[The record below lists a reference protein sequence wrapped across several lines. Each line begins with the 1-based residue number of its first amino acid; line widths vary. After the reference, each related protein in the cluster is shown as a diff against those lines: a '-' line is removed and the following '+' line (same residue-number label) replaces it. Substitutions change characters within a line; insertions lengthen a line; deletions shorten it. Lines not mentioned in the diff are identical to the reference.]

1 MRNVSDTSADPQL
14 RRSADRRIIAIVLA
28 GVSAACLVV
37 ASLSKSW
44 MANPN
49 FSGLVRDRDG
59 NATAAEGRY
68 LRFRGDIRFGPL
80 GFEHCAKPY
89 RGFEMDE
96 APAAPECREI
106 STTEFNEEIGEAAHL
121 DRDRYTSGAFSH
133 AGWIAFGTCLLSA
146 AALLAA
152 AAMAFLRI
160 KKDLAVSPASMALLG
175 LLGAMVSGCVFIATK
190 PGPAGMLGVDLGF
203 WAFGAGTV
211 LGILGA
217 QLLAKEIRPP
227 DEDLLEGAI
236 DPAEFGGGFGGF
248 PLGRD
253 AAAPAVAPAAVAPI
267 PPTQPVDALDLVPGL
282 APGLVPGLAPS
293 PAPLPAPGGEPAA
306 AAASASDAL
315 AVAAAATASGAPT
328 SDALAVAAVASAAS
342 SDTPADADADASTD
356 SPGEPKQ
363 PA

>member
-1 MRNVSDTSADPQL
+1 
-14 RRSADRRIIAIVLA
+14 
-28 GVSAACLVV
+28 
-37 ASLSKSW
+37 
-44 MANPN
+44 
-49 FSGLVRDRDG
+49 
-59 NATAAEGRY
+59 
-68 LRFRGDIRFGPL
+68 
-80 GFEHCAKPY
+80 
-89 RGFEMDE
+89 MDE
-96 APAAPECREI
+96 TPAAPECREI

-152 AAMAFLRI
+152 AGMAFLRI
-160 KKDLAVSPASMALLG
+160 KKDLAVSPASVALLG

-253 AAAPAVAPAAVAPI
+253 AAAPAVSPVAVSPI

-282 APGLVPGLAPS
+282 APGL
-293 PAPLPAPGGEPAA
+293 APGGRRATRPWPAA
-306 AAASASDAL
+306 PAATDASASAM
-315 AVAAAATASGAPT
+315 APATRSPSPQQPPPAARPPATRSPSPPSRPPPRATRPPPRMPPPMRPASRSSPR
-328 SDALAVAAVASAAS
+328 SARGSKSRSRGGRPPRLSA
-342 SDTPADADADASTD
+342 
-356 SPGEPKQ
+356 
-363 PA
+363 